1 MQSSLST
8 TKSIV
13 ARLLAGENL
22 TVVHEQIPTAYFDLD
37 NRSIHCPIWE
47 DMDGA
52 LYDLLMA
59 HEVSHGLHTPKEGWH
74 HNVSVKGKGYKSVLN
89 VIEDARIEKK
99 IKRMY
104 PGLSKSFAAAYK
116 SLYDRDFFGIKRL
129 KSFDKLNLAD
139 RINCYFKLGHLMYVP
154 FTDDERVIVRE
165 INDADTW
172 EQVVDLADR
181 VYGYMKDREQ
191 DKVQTVKDLNENQVD
206 DFKDDEDS
214 ETEDYESSESD
225 DEDFDD
231 LPMNEQFSDS
241 DYTEKEGDISE
252 GQQDAMSQLLDDPE
266 DEDVKSVTD
275 QIFRQ
280 REKELVLE
288 EGDKVGNI
296 ELPEPIL
303 ENIVMPF
310 DLMIGGWHQLM
321 TDLDNADKGYVATG
335 WNSSVLIERSHRM
348 FRETNQNTINL
359 LVKEFEMRKNA
370 SQYARAQTSRSG
382 ELDMTRLHNYKLTSD
397 VFKRITVTPKG
408 KSHGLILY
416 VDMSGSMANIFGPTL
431 EQVMILVHF
440 CRRVNI
446 PCDVYGFND
455 DTHGTTPQQ
464 AWLAATANRQWKIS
478 SGVHMNERNFHLK
491 PLISTSLTQAQ
502 FRAASDMLTVFAY
515 HYNTFSSSGRY
526 RLGNNKFDFWAYNL
540 QLTLYGFGLGGT
552 PLTEC
557 IIASRDQI
565 LKFKSEKRLDVVNVI
580 HLTDG
585 AGGNC
590 WSVVGARGEHSDWWR
605 NPKVTY
611 VTDRRTK
618 RRCTVRMYDQQ
629 VSITQFVRELTG
641 CKQIGYYIVEGNMS
655 KKYLRQ
661 MISENAYSEFEKNY
675 DSFKKDGVFA
685 TPMLGYDSYFYLRQ
699 NRSNLDDAEFKVE
712 DNATK
717 GKLKN
722 AFVKHLRSKKSN
734 RALCTQFA
742 EQIAV

>member
-8 TKSIV
+8 SKSV
-13 ARLLAGENL
+13 LARLLAGENL
-22 TVVHEQIPTAYFDLD
+22 TVVHERIPTAYFDLD
-37 NRSIHCPIWE
+37 NRTIHCPTWE

-52 LYDLLMA
+52 LYDLLMG

-74 HNVSVKGKGYKSVLN
+74 HNVSSKGKGYKSVLN
-89 VIEDARIEKK
+89 IVEDARIEKK

-129 KSFDKLNLAD
+129 KSLDKLNLAD

-154 FTDDERVIVRE
+154 FTDEERVIVRE
-165 INDADTW
+165 IENVDTW
-172 EQVVDLADR
+172 DQVVDIADR
-181 VYGYMKDREQ
+181 VYAHMKDREQ
-191 DKVQTVKDLNENQVD
+191 DKIQTVKDLNEEQVE
-206 DFKDDEDS
+206 DFQDDEDS
-214 ETEDYESSESD
+214 ETEEYESA
-225 DEDFDD
+225 DEENGEEFDNM
-231 LPMNEQFSDS
+231 PVNENYDSGDS
-241 DYTEKEGDISE
+241 DQEDNITDGQLSGDSH
-252 GQQDAMSQLLDDPE
+252 LLDDPL
-266 DEDVKSVTD
+266 DDDVKSVTD

-280 REKELVLE
+280 REKELVIN
-288 EGDKVGNI
+288 EGDRIGNM
-296 ELPEPIL
+296 ELPEPNL
-303 ENIVMPF
+303 KNIVMPF
-310 DLMIGGWHQLM
+310 DIMIDGWHKM
-321 TDLDNADKGYVATG
+321 MAHLDKDNTPKADN
-335 WNSSVLIERSHRM
+335 WNSSLLIERSHRL

-382 ELDMTRLHNYKLTSD
+382 ELDMTRLHAYKLTSD

-416 VDMSGSMANIFGPTL
+416 VDMSGSMGDIFGPTL
-431 EQVMILVHF
+431 EQVMILVQF

-446 PCDVYGFND
+446 PCDVYGFSD
-455 DTHGTTPQQ
+455 DLAGTTEQQ
-464 AWLAATANRQWKIS
+464 AWLASIANRQWNVS
-478 SGVHMNERNFHLK
+478 SGVHMHERNFHLK

-502 FRAASDMLTVFAY
+502 FRAASDMLTVFALNY
-515 HYNTFSSSGRY
+515 RSFYSSSYFSGK
-526 RLGNNKFDFWAYNL
+526 LSFWAYDMPPAHF
-540 QLTLYGFGLGGT
+540 GFGLGGT
-552 PLTEC
+552 PLTQC
-557 IIASRDQI
+557 ILASRVQI
-565 LKFKSEKRLDVVNVI
+565 EKFKSEKRLDVVNVI

-590 WSVVGARGEHSDWWR
+590 WSMGGDSWWSG
-605 NPKVTY
+605 PKITY

-618 RRCTVRMYDQQ
+618 RRCTVRQYSQQ
-629 VSITQFVRELTG
+629 VAMTEFVRELTG
-641 CKQIGYYIVEGNMS
+641 CKHIGYYIVDGRMS

-661 MISENAYSEFEKNY
+661 SMDKLSHDEFERNY
-675 DSFKKDGVFA
+675 ESFRKDGVFSA
-685 TPMLGYDSYFYLRQ
+685 PMLGYDSYFYLRQ
-699 NRSNLDDAEFKVE
+699 NSSNLDDTEFKVE

-717 GKLKN
+717 SKLKS

>member
-22 TVVHEQIPTAYFDLD
+22 NVVHEKIPTAYFDLD
-37 NRSIHCPIWE
+37 NRTIHCPTWE

-74 HNVSVKGKGYKSVLN
+74 HNVSSKGKGYKSVLN
-89 VIEDARIEKK
+89 VVEDARIEKK

-116 SLYDRDFFGIKRL
+116 SLFDRDFFGIKRL
-129 KSFDKLNLAD
+129 KSLDKLNLAD

-154 FTDDERVIVRE
+154 FTAEERVIVRE
-165 INDADTW
+165 IENADTW
-172 EQVVDLADR
+172 EQVVDLSDR
-181 VYGYMKDREQ
+181 VYAYMKDREQ
-191 DKVQTVKDLNENQVD
+191 DKVQTVKDLNEDQVD

-214 ETEDYESSESD
+214 ESEDYEPSEPD
-225 DEDFDD
+225 DEDEDFDD
-231 LPMNEQFSDS
+231 MPMGDQFSDS
-241 DYTEKEGDISE
+241 TEEESDDISE

-310 DLMIGGWHQLM
+310 DIMISGWHKMM
-321 TDLDNADKGYVATG
+321 TDLDGVDAGYIAKG
-335 WNSSVLIERSHRM
+335 WNSSLLIERSHRV

-408 KSHGLILY
+408 KNHGLILY
-416 VDMSGSMANIFGPTL
+416 VDMSGSMSRIFGATL
-431 EQVMILVHF
+431 EQVMILVQF

-446 PCDVYGFND
+446 PCDVYGFCD
-455 DTHGTTPQQ
+455 DTHGVTDQQ
-464 AWLAATANRQWKIS
+464 AWLAAKAGRQWNLS

-502 FRAASDMLTVFAY
+502 FGAASDMLTVFAY
-515 HYNTFSSSGRY
+515 HYYSFCSGGRY
-526 RLGNNKFDFWAYNL
+526 RDNDKFDFWAYDL
-540 QLTLYGFGLGGT
+540 KPSEYGFGLGGT

-590 WSVVGARGEHSDWWR
+590 WSSGGDWWFT
-605 NPKVTY
+605 PKITY

-618 RRCTVRMYDQQ
+618 RRCTVRQHEQQ
-629 VSITQFVRELTG
+629 QSMTQFVRELTG
-641 CKQIGYYIVEGNMS
+641 CKQIGYYVLEGNMS
-655 KKYLRQ
+655 KKYLRHQ
-661 MISENAYSEFEKNY
+661 IGESAYGEFEKNY
-675 DSFKKDGVFA
+675 ESFKKNGVFA
-685 TPMLGYDSYFYLRQ
+685 APMLGYDSYFYLRQ
-699 NRSNLDDAEFKVE
+699 NSSNLDDAEFKVE

-717 GKLKN
+717 GKLKS
-722 AFVKHLRSKKSN
+722 AFIKHLRSKKSN